1 MRRTWV
7 GLSALA
13 VAIAC
18 GDGDVTGITA
28 NRLVGTWEATNL
40 EFVNRNNPLQV
51 VNFSAHGIGLTA
63 VFRSNG
69 RYTISL
75 HGPGVTDTSGG
86 SWALEVGQLVLRDDG
101 DPDPLR
107 FDASLSGNVLTAVT
121 NDAQYDFNGDAT
133 DDPAT
138 LRMVLIRQ

>member
-18 GDGDVTGITA
+18 GDGDVTGLTA
-28 NRLVGTWEATNL
+28 SRLVGTWEATHI

-51 VNFSAHGIGLTA
+51 VDFSGQGIGLTA
-63 VFRSNG
+63 VFRSDG
-69 RYTISL
+69 RYTLTL
-75 HGPGVTDTSGG
+75 HAVGMPESFAGR
-86 SWALEVGQLVLRDDG
+86 WALEAGQLVLRDDA
-101 DPDPLR
+101 DPDPVR
-107 FDASLSGNVLTAVT
+107 YDASLSGNMLTAVT
-121 NDAQYDFNGDAT
+121 NDAEYDFNGDAT